1 MKKFILLFTMIMMV
15 LVLAACGDNEAKN
28 DAKAPGVIT
37 DLEMSEVSEPQ
48 YINPLEF
55 DADET
60 VESLYYKRTA
70 NDAGESMYMVE
81 RADDGEPVYMPVTE
95 TVIYTSNEDAGYYQ
109 EITLTYKQDGE
120 PMEKK
125 QYQIYVSVPDD
136 ENENSEAG
144 QIATD
149 DTDNNTLKVLPG
161 NDQETPDKVN
171 KAVI

>member
-1 MKKFILLFTMIMMV
+1 MKKIILLFTMIMMI
-15 LVLAACGDNEAKN
+15 LALTACGDNGTK
-28 DAKAPGVIT
+28 DDVKSPGVIT

-48 YINPLEF
+48 YINQLEF
-55 DADET
+55 DTDET

-70 NDAGESMYMVE
+70 NDTGESIYMVE
-81 RADDGEPVYMPVTE
+81 RSDDGELVYMPVTE

-136 ENENSEAG
+136 ENENSEAD
-144 QIATD
+144 QTSVD
-149 DTDNNTLKVLPG
+149 DTVKVLPG

-171 KAVI
+171 KAVM